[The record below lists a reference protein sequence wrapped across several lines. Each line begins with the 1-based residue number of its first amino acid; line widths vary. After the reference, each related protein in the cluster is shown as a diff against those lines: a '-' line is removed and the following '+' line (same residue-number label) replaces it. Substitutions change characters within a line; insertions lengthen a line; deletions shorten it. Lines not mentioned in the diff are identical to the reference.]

1 MDTLLENPA
10 FRAYALCCAILGV
23 KMLASAVYTGTRRQK
38 VGGFINPED
47 AKRFGQPGVEVKS
60 EEAPEVARA
69 LRIQRNDL
77 ENIPL
82 FFAIGLL
89 YVLTGASPFGAT
101 LLFGLFTLARVAHTV
116 VYTRGLQPA
125 RAICFVTG
133 VACTL
138 VMIFRIVVNAL
149 S

>member
-1 MDTLLENPA
+1 METLLTNPA
-10 FRAYALCCAILGV
+10 FRTYALCCAILGV

-47 AKRFGQPGVEVKS
+47 AKTFGQSGVKALP

-82 FFAIGLL
+82 FFAIGLI
-89 YVLTGASPFGAT
+89 YVLSGASPFGAAI
-101 LLFGLFTLARVAHTV
+101 LCGLFTLARVVHTAM
-116 VYTRGLQPA
+116 YARGIQPA
-125 RAICFVTG
+125 RAICFAVGTT
-133 VACTL
+133 CTL
-138 VMIFRIVVNAL
+138 VMIFRIVMNVL
-149 S
+149 